1 MFLEF
6 FQEKRKNCGRK
17 GSYTKYGKK
26 VHDIW
31 TIRGHPLSLLYKKV
45 NELEF
50 IQILVNRKYELS
62 EKKKRIGINVFF
74 NEQRLLFISK
84 WHSANNLQLFGGNEI
99 TNISF

>member
-17 GSYTKYGKK
+17 GSYIKYDKK

-31 TIRGHPLSLLYKKV
+31 TIRGHPLLYEKV

-62 EKKKRIGINVFF
+62 EKNKRIGNKVFLT
-74 NEQRLLFISK
+74 NRGCYLFLNDTHRTICSSSEVTK
-84 WHSANNLQLFGGNEI
+84 
-99 TNISF
+99 

>member
-17 GSYTKYGKK
+17 GSYIKYDKK
-26 VHDIW
+26 VHDNLTIW
-31 TIRGHPLSLLYKKV
+31 KI

-62 EKKKRIGINVFF
+62 EKNKRIGNKVFLT
-74 NEQRLLFISK
+74 NRGCYLFLNDTHRTICSSSEVTK
-84 WHSANNLQLFGGNEI
+84 
-99 TNISF
+99 

>member
-17 GSYTKYGKK
+17 GSYIKYDKK
-26 VHDIW
+26 VHDNLTIW
-31 TIRGHPLSLLYKKV
+31 KI

-62 EKKKRIGINVFF
+62 EKKKELELMYF
-74 NEQRLLFISK
+74 
-84 WHSANNLQLFGGNEI
+84 
-99 TNISF
+99 